1 MKGRVDVVVV
11 VEVLG
16 DRLAVLD
23 RGGRVVEGLRLLLG
37 VLLMWQMRVRR
48 LNLGEGIRGR
58 ENDDMLLL

>member
-1 MKGRVDVVVV
+1 MKGRVDVV

-37 VLLMWQMRVRR
+37 VLLMWQMSVGR
-48 LNLGEGIRGR
+48 LNLGEDIRG
-58 ENDDMLLL
+58 